1 MQVSH
6 IYKDKQSESIAIYA
20 MDADLDVNKLT
31 AGLTL
36 NIYASKYWYTLSM
49 DIGKFPGYGNVC

>member
-6 IYKDKQSESIAIYA
+6 ICKDKQSESIAIYA

-36 NIYASKYWYTLSM
+36 NIYASKYWYTQLKAYSM
-49 DIGKFPGYGNVC
+49 DIGKL

>member
-6 IYKDKQSESIAIYA
+6 ICRDESIAIYA

-36 NIYASKYWYTLSM
+36 NIYTSKYWYTQLMLGM
-49 DIGKFPGYGNVC
+49 DMGKL